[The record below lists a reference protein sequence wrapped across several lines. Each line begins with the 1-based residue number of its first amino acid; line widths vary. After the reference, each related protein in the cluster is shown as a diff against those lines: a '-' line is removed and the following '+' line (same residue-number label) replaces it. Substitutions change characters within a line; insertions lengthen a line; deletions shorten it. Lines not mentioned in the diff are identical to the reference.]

1 MKILV
6 FRVPIYCFQ
15 LNNFKKYTPTSQRIC
30 MRYFGAICGRTD
42 KSFSIIAVLF
52 GLNRKTLVSFY
63 DIDLCLFVYIWFR
76 LQNER

>member
-1 MKILV
+1 
-6 FRVPIYCFQ
+6 
-15 LNNFKKYTPTSQRIC
+15 
-30 MRYFGAICGRTD
+30 MRYFGAICGGTD